1 MVHAI
6 VFDTGRRVVEPS
18 SVLRKRPLIAM
29 RGSFSHPELFDADL
43 FQAAKTQLLA
53 EGTPFERE
61 PAMLLEMTTHHV
73 SRIEPLAEREMLA
86 RIDELP
92 PLGPI
97 VVTDYPETYLLSRY
111 LRRHSTEPVRFILG
125 VATAAK
131 ILHEAFYQDLPGT
144 LLEGLGRLIATN
156 VKLYVAP
163 MTLEA
168 FRDAV
173 ESLSGSFSIRDS
185 GSGLVTLDDLI
196 PSAPNLHLLEYLRAS
211 GRIVALKVA

>member
-1 MVHAI
+1 
-6 VFDTGRRVVEPS
+6 
-18 SVLRKRPLIAM
+18 
-29 RGSFSHPELFDADL
+29 
-43 FQAAKTQLLA
+43 
-53 EGTPFERE
+53 
-61 PAMLLEMTTHHV
+61 MLLEMTTHHV